1 VRESLRTSRQP
12 KYRYGVSASG
22 RSAASSR
29 AGDSGTLV
37 ARPMPLG
44 VSIRLLGPVEIL
56 VEGHPLAVDTRKAVA
71 LLAYLAVTAQ
81 PASRE
86 RLAALLW
93 PESSDPDSRS
103 ALRRTLSVL
112 RSALGPARLTIDRQR
127 VELVDSGVAI
137 DLRAFRERVQ
147 EARRHGHPP
156 DQACAP
162 CVGVL
167 EQAQLLDRGEF
178 MAGFSLR
185 DSEAWDDWHRGEAEA
200 VARER
205 SAALERLTRGLAAAG
220 RWDGAVRVARR
231 WLEVDPLHEPAHRL
245 LIEAH
250 GRAGEPAA
258 AIGQYRACSR
268 ILAAELGVRPLPET
282 TATYEAVRD
291 GVIAPEP
298 APPPATAPPPPPAT
312 VSPPEMPVVAN
323 PVAAN
328 PGRLPIVGRDPE
340 LARLA
345 GVLASS
351 RSTVVV
357 VIGEAG
363 IGKTRLIDALGE
375 HVLAAGG
382 SVLSARAWS
391 GEQGLAFGPI
401 VGLLCSAL
409 GRASAQDWLARLDP
423 TTCWVIGR
431 LTGAR
436 LEGSTGVQPGFGIVS
451 ADGPSDRLRV
461 LEGIA
466 DALAA
471 SGPTRSTGL
480 VRVDDLQW
488 ADASTLEALAYLG
501 RRLDDRRPDDRRL
514 ILALS
519 WRPEDVGATEA
530 QLRTIEQMPDSV
542 VIRPGRLDRP
552 AIDELV
558 RAAGAHHLGADA
570 VDLLAAESEGLPL
583 HLVEALAIG
592 DRPSGTMPPG
602 IRALLEQRLAAVS
615 EVAGQ
620 MLAAAA
626 VVGRSFDPDLVR
638 RASGRSEEETVTG
651 LEELV
656 RRRLIREAPI
666 EPGRQPYDFAHS
678 RVRDLAYERIS
689 LARRRLLHGRVAAAI
704 RTTGEPVDELART
717 SLLAEHERAAGR
729 PGAAA
734 EAYVRAAEL
743 ARAVQA
749 NAEALAAL
757 EAAQSLGHPDTLGL
771 EEAIGA
777 VRTRLGDYPGALA
790 ALETAA
796 AIAPPD
802 RLAAIERRLGWIQ
815 FRRGDLAAAESH
827 LAAALATLGPDASP
841 SRRSE
846 IQADRS
852 VVAHRAGDEP
862 AALALAGMA
871 LDMIDPAVHPGAA
884 AVAHRLLGLVAHA
897 QGSLDGARAELSQSL
912 VLAGQANDLDAA
924 IAAEHALS
932 RADLAGD
939 DAWAA
944 LGHARTALEGTT
956 RSGDR
961 HVEAAVENT
970 MADILHALGRETE
983 SRDHQRRAV
992 SLFAAVGGAAASL
1005 DAEIWKLVEW

>member
-1 VRESLRTSRQP
+1 VTARDRR
-12 KYRYGVSASG
+12 
-22 RSAASSR
+22 AASSR
-29 AGDSGTLV
+29 GGDSGRPV
-37 ARPMPLG
+37 ARLGPLG
-44 VSIRLLGPVEIL
+44 LSIRLLGPVEIL
-56 VEGHPLAVDTRKAVA
+56 VEGRALAVDTRKAIA
-71 LLAYLAVTAQ
+71 LLAYLAITAQ
-81 PASRE
+81 PASRD

-93 PESSDPDSRS
+93 PESGDPDARS

-112 RSALGPARLTIDRQR
+112 NAALGPQRLTIDRQR
-127 VELVDSGVAI
+127 VELMDSDMTI
-137 DLRAFRERVQ
+137 DLRVFRERLHD
-147 EARRHGHPP
+147 ARRHGHPP
-156 DQACAP
+156 DQACAS
-162 CVGVL
+162 CITLL

-185 DSEAWDDWHRGEAEA
+185 DSDSWDEWHRGEAEA
-200 VARER
+200 VDRER
-205 SAALERLTRGLAAAG
+205 SAALERLTRALAVAG

-231 WLEVDPLHEPAHRL
+231 WLEVDPLHEPAHRI

-250 GRAGEPAA
+250 GRAGELAA

-268 ILAAELGVRPLPET
+268 ILGAELGVRPLPET

-298 APPPATAPPPPPAT
+298 APPSSTEVPPPAAT
-312 VSPPEMPVVAN
+312 LDSPEPSVGATL
-323 PVAAN
+323 
-328 PGRLPIVGRDPE
+328 GRLPIVGRNPE

-345 GVLASS
+345 AVVASS
-351 RSTVVV
+351 QSTVVV

-375 HVLAAGG
+375 DVLAAGG

-391 GEQGLAFGPI
+391 GEQGLPFGPI
-401 VGLLCSAL
+401 VGLLRSAL
-409 GRASAQDWLARLDP
+409 GRTDAQQWLARLDP
-423 TTCWVIGR
+423 TTRWVIAR
-431 LTGAR
+431 LTGVR
-436 LEGSTGVQPGFGIVS
+436 LEGFAGFSDGPGLVS

-466 DALAA
+466 DALNA
-471 SGPTRSTGL
+471 SGSTAGAGL

-501 RRLDDRRPDDRRL
+501 RRLEDRRPDGRRL
-514 ILALS
+514 ILALN
-519 WRPEDVGATEA
+519 WRPEDIGATEA
-530 QLRTIEQMPDSV
+530 LLRTIEHLPGSM
-542 VIRPGRLDRP
+542 VIRPERLDRY

-558 RAAGAHHLGADA
+558 RAAGAHHLTAAA

-592 DRPSGTMPPG
+592 DQPSGAMPPG
-602 IRALLEQRLAAVS
+602 IRAILEQRLAAVS

-656 RRRLIREAPI
+656 RRNLIREAPI

-689 LARRRLLHGRVAAAI
+689 LARRRLLHARVADAI

-749 NAEALAAL
+749 NAEALAAF

-777 VRTRLGDYPGALA
+777 MRTRLGDYPGALA

-827 LAAALATLGPDASP
+827 LAAALAALDPDASP

-852 VVAHRAGDEP
+852 VVAHRAGDKA
-862 AALALAGMA
+862 AALALARMA

-884 AVAHRLLGLVAHA
+884 AVAHRLLGLVAQA
-897 QGSLDGARAELSQSL
+897 EGTLDRARAELSQSL
-912 VLAGQANDLDAA
+912 ILAGQANDLDAA

-932 RADLAGD
+932 RVDLAGD
-939 DAWAA
+939 DPGAA
-944 LGHARTALEGTT
+944 LGHARTALAGTT

-970 MADILHALGRETE
+970 MADVLHALGREAE
-983 SRDHQRRAV
+983 SREHQRRAV
-992 SLFAAVGGAAASL
+992 GLFAAVGGAAASL
-1005 DAEIWKLVEW
+1005 EAEIWKLVEW

>member
-1 VRESLRTSRQP
+1 VTAR
-12 KYRYGVSASG
+12 G

-29 AGDSGTLV
+29 AGDSRGSV
-37 ARPMPLG
+37 ARLG
-44 VSIRLLGPVEIL
+44 PPGLSIRLLGPVEVL
-56 VEGHPLAVDTRKAVA
+56 VEGRPLAVDTRKAVA
-71 LLAYLAVTAQ
+71 LLAYLAITAQ
-81 PASRE
+81 PASRD

-93 PESSDPDSRS
+93 PESSDPDGRS

-112 RSALGPARLTIDRQR
+112 NAALGPQRLTIDRQR
-127 VELVDSGVAI
+127 VELVDSDVII
-137 DLRAFRERVQ
+137 DMRVFRERLHD
-147 EARRHGHPP
+147 ARRHGHSP
-156 DQACAP
+156 DQACAS
-162 CVGVL
+162 CIAVL

-185 DSEAWDDWHRGEAEA
+185 DSDSWDEWHRGEAEA
-200 VARER
+200 VDRER
-205 SAALERLTRGLAAAG
+205 SAALERLTRALAAAG

-231 WLEVDPLHEPAHRL
+231 WLEVDPLHEPAHRI

-250 GRAGEPAA
+250 GRAGELAA

-298 APPPATAPPPPPAT
+298 ASPSLTEPAPQSSTEAPPAGTMAPPETA
-312 VSPPEMPVVAN
+312 VM
-323 PVAAN
+323 AN

-345 GVLASS
+345 AVVASLK
-351 RSTVVV
+351 STVIV

-363 IGKTRLIDALGE
+363 IGKTRLIDALAE
-375 HVLAAGG
+375 DVLTAGG

-391 GEQGLAFGPI
+391 GEQGLAFGAI
-401 VGLLCSAL
+401 VGLLRSAL
-409 GRASAQDWLARLDP
+409 GRTDAQQWLARLDP
-423 TTCWVIGR
+423 TTRWVITR
-431 LTGAR
+431 LTGVR
-436 LEGSTGVQPGFGIVS
+436 LEGSAGFPDGPGLVS

-466 DALAA
+466 DALNGSGAMAGA
-471 SGPTRSTGL
+471 SL

-501 RRLDDRRPDDRRL
+501 RRLEDRRPDGRRL
-514 ILALS
+514 ILALN
-519 WRPEDVGATEA
+519 WRPEDIGATEA
-530 QLRTIEQMPDSV
+530 HLRTIEHLPGSV
-542 VIRPGRLDRP
+542 VIRPARLDRS

-558 RAAGAHHLGADA
+558 REAGAHHLAAAA

-583 HLVEALAIG
+583 YLVEALAVG
-592 DRPSGTMPPG
+592 DQPSGAMPPG
-602 IRALLEQRLAAVS
+602 IRAILEQRLAAVG

-626 VVGRSFDPDLVR
+626 IVGRSFAPDLVR

-656 RRRLIREAPI
+656 RRNLIREAPI

-689 LARRRLLHGRVAAAI
+689 LARRRLLHGRVADAI
-704 RTTGEPVDELART
+704 RTTGEPSDELART

-729 PGAAA
+729 LGAAA

-749 NAEALAAL
+749 NAEALAAF

-777 VRTRLGDYPGALA
+777 MRTRLGDYPGALA
-790 ALETAA
+790 AFETAA

-827 LAAALATLGPDASP
+827 LAAALAALDPDASP

-852 VVAHRAGDEP
+852 VVAHRAGDKAAAP
-862 AALALAGMA
+862 ALARMA
-871 LDMIDPAVHPGAA
+871 LDMIDPAVDPGAA

-897 QGSLDGARAELSQSL
+897 EGALDLARAELSQSL
-912 VLAGQANDLDAA
+912 ILAGQANDLDAA

-932 RADLAGD
+932 RVELAGD
-939 DAWAA
+939 DPEAA
-944 LGHARTALEGTT
+944 LGHARNALAGTA

-970 MADILHALGRETE
+970 MADVLHALGREAE
-983 SRDHQRRAV
+983 SREHQRRAV

-1005 DAEIWKLVEW
+1005 EAEIWKLVEW